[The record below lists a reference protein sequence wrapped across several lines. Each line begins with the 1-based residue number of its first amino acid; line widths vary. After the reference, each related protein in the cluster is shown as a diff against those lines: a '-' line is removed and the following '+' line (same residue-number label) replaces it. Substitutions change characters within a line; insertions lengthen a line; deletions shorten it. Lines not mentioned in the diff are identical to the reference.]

1 VRIAFAGVAHWHSR
15 HYINPL
21 IDRSDVEIAGF
32 SDPDVE
38 AARKWAAQA
47 GGEAFADYRTM
58 CERVRPDLVV
68 ALGRHIDMADQA
80 RYLLSA
86 GYPSILEKPCGVN
99 VEQVRELEALAAET
113 GTFAAVPFAYRYS
126 RMCELITGD
135 LGGAD
140 LTYGL
145 FRQIPGPAGRYREWG
160 VGWNLD
166 PRLAGGGCTL
176 NLSIHFYDL
185 ARFLAPGAEWSVQ
198 SAAMSSRLS
207 GEGVEDFSATLLT
220 GTDGRRAVVETG
232 YAFPGAAGDT
242 SLAVVNGGDY
252 VMWDG
257 NSRGITVTRADG
269 AVSRFDAATNQSAYY
284 GAFLFDVIGRVRDGR
299 EAPVTLS
306 DMLAAAEMAE
316 RAYRLAGRP
325 DLMS

>member
-1 VRIAFAGVAHWHSR
+1 
-15 HYINPL
+15 
-21 IDRSDVEIAGF
+21 
-32 SDPDVE
+32 
-38 AARKWAAQA
+38 
-47 GGEAFADYRTM
+47 
-58 CERVRPDLVV
+58 
-68 ALGRHIDMADQA
+68 
-80 RYLLSA
+80 
-86 GYPSILEKPCGVN
+86 
-99 VEQVRELEALAAET
+99 
-113 GTFAAVPFAYRYS
+113 
-126 RMCELITGD
+126 MCELIAGD

-198 SAAMSSRLS
+198 AASMSSRLS
-207 GEGVEDFSATLLT
+207 GEGVE
-220 GTDGRRAVVETG
+220 ETG